1 MPLTTR
7 SSEKSRPS
15 VPSESHTAPTAK
27 IFFFKKRH
35 LKVFD
40 FRSHHILFRK
50 TSANYTN
57 LRRSAKPYIPRPNPD
72 SPSLVKEK
80 ESKTGV
86 EGNPL
91 ILLSDVLAMIP
102 ICYHRLLQHLLTD
115 LTANIHQATGCSDH
129 QLMLPRFGRFRLT
142 PCRTFSDLTNR

>member
-1 MPLTTR
+1 MCLLNLTLST
-7 SSEKSRPS
+7 
-15 VPSESHTAPTAK
+15 HGK
-27 IFFFKKRH
+27 IFLFLKKRH
-35 LKVFD
+35 LKAFD
-40 FRSHHILFRK
+40 FRSPHILFRK

-57 LRRSAKPYIPRPNPD
+57 LWRSAKPYIPRPNPD

-86 EGNPL
+86 EGDPL

-115 LTANIHQATGCSDH
+115 LTANIHQATGCGDR

-142 PCRTFSDLTNR
+142 SGRTFPVLTDR